1 MPGPAAQI
9 LLFDADD
16 TLWENNI
23 YFERVI
29 GHFLDRL
36 AHRRLSRAAIR
47 GQLNAIERRH
57 IDRMGYG
64 VRSFAR
70 ALEEAYRQLAE
81 EPPSA
86 EDISVITTL
95 ALQIEQEP
103 VQLLPD
109 VAATLAS
116 LSRRHR
122 LELVTKGDYAEQTS
136 KLERSGL
143 KEFFEQCHIVAEKN
157 TGLYT
162 QLCARLHAS
171 APGAASAPADHNIW
185 MIGNSPRSDINP
197 ALAAGLGAVLIPHPH
212 TWVLEHEVLCEPPA
226 GRFLHLEQFRD
237 LALHF

>member
-1 MPGPAAQI
+1 MPASAPQI

-36 AHRRLSRAAIR
+36 AHSSLSRTAIR
-47 GQLNAIERRH
+47 GQLNAIERQQIARL
-57 IDRMGYG
+57 GYG

-81 EPPSA
+81 KPPSA
-86 EDISVITTL
+86 EDISIITAL

-109 VAATLAS
+109 VARTLAA

-122 LELVTKGDYAEQTS
+122 MILVTKGDYAEQTS

-143 KEFFEQCHIVAEKN
+143 REFFEQCHIVGEKN

-162 QLCARLHAS
+162 QLRDHLHAS
-171 APGAASAPADHNIW
+171 APGAACAPADDNIW

-197 ALAAGLGAVLIPHPH
+197 ALAAGLRAVLIPHPH
-212 TWVLEHEVLCEPPA
+212 TWVLEHEDLSEPPA
-226 GRFLHLEQFRD
+226 DRFLRLEQFRD
-237 LALHF
+237 LCLYF

>member
-1 MPGPAAQI
+1 MPASAAQI

-36 AHRRLSRAAIR
+36 AHSRLSRADVR
-47 GQLNAIERRH
+47 GQLNAIERLQIARL
-57 IDRMGYG
+57 GYG

-81 EPPSA
+81 KPPSA
-86 EDISVITTL
+86 EDIADITAL
-95 ALQIEQEP
+95 ALQIEREP

-109 VAATLAS
+109 VARTLAA
-116 LSRRHR
+116 LRRRHR
-122 LELVTKGDYAEQTS
+122 MMLVTKGDYAEQSS

-143 KEFFEQCHIVAEKN
+143 SEYFEQCHIVAEKN
-157 TGLYT
+157 TGFYK
-162 QLCARLHAS
+162 QLRARTHVS
-171 APGAASAPADHNIW
+171 GAAGAPADDNIW

-197 ALAAGLGAVLIPHPH
+197 ALAAGLRAVLIPHPH
-212 TWVLEHEVLCEPPA
+212 TWVLEHEDLREPPA
-226 GRFLHLEQFRD
+226 GRFLRLEQFRD
-237 LALHF
+237 LCRHF